1 MKFKVRKSKILR
13 NLFIAIGL
21 LSLGNLF
28 TVYLLYNSSG
38 LQDKVTRLVIKLL
51 NVNLEANLPTYF
63 SALILLGNAIL
74 LAFIAFG
81 SKALGKKFWHWIGLS
96 AIFVFISLDEMIQIH
111 EQLRAPM
118 EALFNTSG
126 LLYFAWFI
134 PYLAIVVFIG
144 VAYFKFMMRLP
155 KKILKLFI
163 LAGIVFIT
171 GAVGMEMLGG
181 KHAEIHGEDTLTY
194 CLMYSFEEFL
204 EMAGGAIFFY
214 ALISYIELKFGK
226 LRLKFKSKK
235 EKKKKN
241 KRKNSKNLV
250 SA

>member
-1 MKFKVRKSKILR
+1 MKFQVRKSKILY

-21 LSLGNLF
+21 LIIGNLF
-28 TVYLLYNSSG
+28 SVYLLFSTSG
-38 LQDKVTRLVIKLL
+38 MEDKVTRLLVKLF

-63 SALILLGNAIL
+63 SALVLLGDSIL
-74 LAFIAFG
+74 LALIAFG
-81 SKALGKKFWHWIGLS
+81 SKALGEKFWHWIGLS

-134 PYLAIVVFIG
+134 PYLALVVVIG
-144 VAYFKFMMRLP
+144 IAYFKFMMRLP

-163 LAGIVFIT
+163 LSGVVFVF

-181 KHAEIHGEDTLTY
+181 LHSEVHGEETVTY
-194 CLMYSFEEFL
+194 ALMYSFEEFL
-204 EMAGGAIFFY
+204 EMSGAAIFFY
-214 ALISYIELKFGK
+214 GLISYIEM
-226 LRLKFKSKK
+226 KFKTATFTFGAK
-235 EKKKKN
+235 E
-241 KRKNSKNLV
+241 
-250 SA
+250 A

>member
-13 NLFIAIGL
+13 NLFIAIVL
-21 LSLGNLF
+21 LILANLF
-28 TVYLLYNSSG
+28 SVYLLFNTAG
-38 LQDKVTRLVIKLL
+38 MEDKVTRLLVKLF

-63 SALILLGNAIL
+63 SALVLLGDAIL

-81 SKALGKKFWHWIGLS
+81 SKAIGEKFWHWIGLS

-134 PYLAIVVFIG
+134 PYLAMVVLIG
-144 VAYFKFMMRLP
+144 IAYFKFMMRLP

-163 LAGIVFIT
+163 LAGIVFVF

-181 KHAEIHGEDTLTY
+181 MHAEINTEYTLTY
-194 CLMYSFEEFL
+194 ALMYSFEEFL
-204 EMAGGAIFFY
+204 EMSGAALFFY
-214 ALISYIELKFGK
+214 ALISYIEM
-226 LRLKFKSKK
+226 KFKTVMFTFGTK
-235 EKKKKN
+235 ED
-241 KRKNSKNLV
+241 
-250 SA
+250 